1 MNRILLVVLAF
12 GLLCLGAATMSQ
24 GNVQFFTP
32 GPVVY
37 TLTGVNFR
45 TTDIAHRTLVRID
58 SSTAGNRR
66 FMSNYTTSKTPYT
79 AVRIQANLPEVCGIP
94 SGRGFLNLSGV
105 TGTLE
110 IQ

>member
-1 MNRILLVVLAF
+1 MKNLLLVVLGF

-32 GPVVY
+32 GPIVY
-37 TLTGVNFR
+37 PLTGVNFR
-45 TTDIAHRTLVRID
+45 TPDISNRTLVRID

-66 FMSNYTTSKTPYT
+66 FMSNYTTSKTPYPK
-79 AVRIQANLPEVCGIP
+79 VRIQANLPEVVGIP